1 MFVRQEQLAKEI
13 GVSVSTLW
21 RWRRDGKMPPVVT
34 LSSRVVGWQRKD
46 IERWLEEQNRCNLLL
61 REQCSRLTFVNIK

>member
-34 LSSRVVGWQRKD
+34 LSSR
-46 IERWLEEQNRCNLLL
+46 
-61 REQCSRLTFVNIK
+61 

>member
-46 IERWLEEQNRCNLLL
+46 IERWLEAQ
-61 REQCSRLTFVNIK
+61 K

>member
-46 IERWLEEQNRCNLLL
+46 IERWLEEQKIDATCYCENSVLA
-61 REQCSRLTFVNIK
+61 

>member
-34 LSSRVVGWQRKD
+34 LSSRVVGLVGWQRKD
-46 IERWLEEQNRCNLLL
+46 IERWLEEQ
-61 REQCSRLTFVNIK
+61 K

>member
-1 MFVRQEQLAKEI
+1 MFIRQEQLAKEM

-21 RWRRDGKMPPVVT
+21 RWRRDGKMPPVVA

-46 IERWLEEQNRCNLLL
+46 IEQWLKEQTIDATCHRGNNVLASL
-61 REQCSRLTFVNIK
+61 S